1 MAGGRRGPLLTA
13 LLVAW
18 VAAAAAA
25 EAEAGPEQAALPQE
39 RSLVRPMT
47 ASNWTLVLEGEWMLK
62 FAYWARPRAGTRPAS
77 YLQSRAGPPTL
88 RMRARPSAVRAAGV
102 AHPPLPG

>member
-62 FAYWARPRAGTRPAS
+62 
-77 YLQSRAGPPTL
+77 L
-88 RMRARPSAVRAAGV
+88 
-102 AHPPLPG
+102 